1 MTASLPTAV
10 VAGHICLDI
19 IPTIDAPAAQTG
31 PLIQPGKLITVG
43 QAALSTGGAVSNT
56 GLALH
61 RLGIPTRLM
70 GKVGQDL
77 FGSAILDIVR
87 QRDPALAAG
96 MIVDPTSASSYTVVI
111 SAPGFDRSFLH
122 CPGAN
127 DTFSAADV
135 PLAQV
140 AEAALFHFG
149 YPPLMRRMY
158 QEDGRELIHLFQ
170 AVHAR
175 GVATSLDTAAVD
187 LDGLP
192 GRTDWHALLTGVLP
206 FVDFFLPSFEEVLLM
221 LDRERFAQIAA
232 RLGPDNLASKAGIE
246 LLRTVAGEL
255 IDLGAAVVGLK
266 LGDQGMFL
274 RTTPDAARLAAVG
287 KLHLGPTWLDR
298 ELFAPAHLVTV
309 VGTTG
314 AGDCAVAGFLAGV
327 LRGSGPEAALAAAVG
342 TGACNVEAADA
353 TSGVPTWET
362 LQARLAQ
369 TWPTR
374 ALDIALPDWVWDAAC
389 GLWRGPADHTAQPAA

>member
-1 MTASLPTAV
+1 MAASPPIAV

-19 IPTIDAPAAQTG
+19 IPWIDAPAAQAG
-31 PLIQPGKLITVG
+31 NLVQPGRLMTVG
-43 QAALSTGGAVSNT
+43 PAALSTGGAVSNT

-70 GKVGQDL
+70 GKVGDDL

-87 QRDPALAAG
+87 RRDPALAAG
-96 MIVDPTSASSYTVVI
+96 MIVDHTSASSYTVVV

-127 DTFSAADV
+127 DTFAAADV
-135 PLAQV
+135 PLDKVGDAGI
-140 AEAALFHFG
+140 FHFG

-158 QEDGRELIHLFQ
+158 QETGRELVELFRQVQ
-170 AVHAR
+170 AH

-192 GRTDWHALLTGVLP
+192 GQTDWHALLAGVMP
-206 FVDFFLPSFEEVLLM
+206 HVDFFLPSFEEVLLM
-221 LDRERFAQIAA
+221 LDRPRFAEVAA
-232 RLGPDNLASKAGIE
+232 RPGPANLAAKAGID
-246 LLRTVAGEL
+246 LLRTVAQEVL
-255 IDLGAAVVGLK
+255 ALGAAVVGLK
-266 LGDQGMFL
+266 LGDQGMYL
-274 RTTPDAARLAAVG
+274 RTTPNAARLAACG
-287 KLHLGPTWLDR
+287 KLGLGPNWRDR
-298 ELFAPAHLVTV
+298 ELLAPAHQVNV
-309 VGTTG
+309 IGTTG

-327 LRGSGPEAALAAAVG
+327 LRGLGPEAALAAAVG
-342 TGACNVEAADA
+342 AGACNVEAADA

-369 TWPTR
+369 PWPTR
-374 ALDIALPDWVWDAAC
+374 SPDLNLARWTADAA
-389 GLWRGPADHTAQPAA
+389 GRLWRGPADRTTRPA